1 MKQIRGSRR
10 QHNVPTI
17 TDVAAHAGVSPMTVS
32 RVVNGKGSVRP
43 ATRASVESAI
53 AALGYAPNAAAR
65 ALAGGEEIRIC
76 LLHTNP
82 SLTYFSD
89 FLVGGLDQASRSN
102 VQLVIEKCEEDG
114 HEAATIERLLQGR
127 IDGIAL
133 PPPLSDSP
141 VVLAALEGHGI
152 PVVAVATGR
161 APDWA
166 LSVSI
171 DDRRAAYDMT
181 RHLGALGHTRIGF
194 ITGDPKQTASG
205 ERLAG
210 YRAALSDL
218 GLAFAPELVGHGL
231 FTYRSGL
238 DAAERLLDLTE
249 RPTAIFASNDDM
261 AAAAVAIAH
270 RKGLDVPTDLT
281 VCGFDDTVLATTIW
295 PELTTIRQPVTEMS
309 RTAIELLVREIRMR
323 NANDSSVDHPH
334 VLADYALIRRESDA
348 PPKP

>member
-1 MKQIRGSRR
+1 MKEIRSSRR

-181 RHLGALGHTRIGF
+181 RHLGALGTRGSASLPA
-194 ITGDPKQTASG
+194 TRNKPPVASG
-205 ERLAG
+205 WPGIARPLPIWGWRFCPNVSVPGCLPIVPGWRRRNGCLACTS
-210 YRAALSDL
+210 RQPPSL
-218 GLAFAPELVGHGL
+218 P
-231 FTYRSGL
+231 R
-238 DAAERLLDLTE
+238 
-249 RPTAIFASNDDM
+249 
-261 AAAAVAIAH
+261 
-270 RKGLDVPTDLT
+270 
-281 VCGFDDTVLATTIW
+281 TTIW
-295 PELTTIRQPVTEMS
+295 PRPPWQSP
-309 RTAIELLVREIRMR
+309 TAKGSTYR
-323 NANDSSVDHPH
+323 AT
-334 VLADYALIRRESDA
+334 
-348 PPKP
+348 